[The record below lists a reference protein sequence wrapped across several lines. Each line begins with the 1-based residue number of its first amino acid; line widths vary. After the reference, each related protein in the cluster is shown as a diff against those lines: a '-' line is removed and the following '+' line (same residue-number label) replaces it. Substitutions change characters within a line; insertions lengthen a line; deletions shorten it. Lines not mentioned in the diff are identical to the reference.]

1 MMEIDQFLTRDEMDQ
16 LLSSADV
23 FVSLHRS
30 DYTDRTTSIGRIRL
44 RRSGS
49 PGRRQSGG
57 RN

>member
-1 MMEIDQFLTRDEMDQ
+1 MEIDQFLTRDEMDQ